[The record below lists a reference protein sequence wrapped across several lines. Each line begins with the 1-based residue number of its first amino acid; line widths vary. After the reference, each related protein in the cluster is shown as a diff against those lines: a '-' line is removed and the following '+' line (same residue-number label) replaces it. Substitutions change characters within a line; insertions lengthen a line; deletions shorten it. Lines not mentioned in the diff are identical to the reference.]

1 MPADLQEIV
10 KQAAAATSAWTFSAL
25 EYLNSH
31 ALKELSAKKNVQVLP
46 FPEQVMQELRA
57 ITTQTLEQE
66 AEKDPD
72 FKRVYEAYLSFQ
84 ETYQPWH
91 RITSQALE
99 N

>member
-1 MPADLQEIV
+1 
-10 KQAAAATSAWTFSAL
+10 
-25 EYLNSH
+25 
-31 ALKELSAKKNVQVLP
+31 
-46 FPEQVMQELRA
+46 MQELRA